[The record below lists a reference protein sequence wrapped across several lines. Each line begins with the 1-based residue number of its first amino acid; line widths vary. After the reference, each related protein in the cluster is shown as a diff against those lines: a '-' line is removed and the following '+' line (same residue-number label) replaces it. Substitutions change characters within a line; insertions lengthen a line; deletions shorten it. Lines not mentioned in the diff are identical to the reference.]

1 MYSKDSLLRLSL
13 LINMGGGGKV
23 KRHLQG
29 SLVPCAKL
37 TQCDKGFC
45 ESKKKINKAH
55 RERKM
60 LASRDEAID
69 IPCSV
74 LAFNCIPYKLYHLML
89 ITVC

>member
-1 MYSKDSLLRLSL
+1 MYSKDSLLRLAL

-23 KRHLQG
+23 KGHLQG

-55 RERKM
+55 MERKM
-60 LASRDEAID
+60 LASRDEATD

-74 LAFNCIPYKLYHLML
+74 LAFNCIVHSL
-89 ITVC
+89 